1 MAENPINQEILTPSY
16 YWKGGVDVI
25 EFAKMHFPKE
35 QVKGFLRI
43 NALKYLVRYEEKGGL
58 DDLDKS
64 MNYTRM
70 LKELETWE
78 ELE

>member
-1 MAENPINQEILTPSY
+1 MKPNQEILTPSY

-70 LKELETWE
+70 LKELESWE

>member
-1 MAENPINQEILTPSY
+1 
-16 YWKGGVDVI
+16 VDVI

-58 DDLDKS
+58 DDLDKVD
-64 MNYTRM
+64 
-70 LKELETWE
+70 ELHPDVKRIRII
-78 ELE
+78 